1 MRLVDILPGMHI
13 IKSKYVFKIK
23 KKYGKI
29 TRYKARLVALG
40 YDQVVDAALTFSP
53 VVKLK

>member
-1 MRLVDILPGMHI
+1 VKRAMRLVPIRPGMKI

-29 TRYKARLVALG
+29 ERFKARLVALG
-40 YDQVVDAALTFSP
+40 YDMT
-53 VVKLK
+53 KK